1 VDPFAVVLVVG
12 FVVFAVVIVLLGIY
26 YPGSGL
32 EQLGLRSARQ
42 ITETREELDAL
53 DLDQMMVA
61 RNLRRAARGEATVST
76 EDYERQV
83 LQEEA
88 AAQRRQRERV
98 QADQELDQLLEAT
111 NARRRAHGLPERT
124 RAQAEEELGS
134 RARRQEPP
142 AESQPPEP
150 AS

>member
-1 VDPFAVVLVVG
+1 VDPFAVVLIVG
-12 FVVFAVVIVLLGIY
+12 FVVFVGAIVLLGIY

-53 DLDQMMVA
+53 DLDQMMVV
-61 RNLRRAARGEATVST
+61 RNARRAARGEAEVST
-76 EDYERQV
+76 ADYERQV

-88 AAQRRQRERV
+88 SAQRQQRDRV

-111 NARRRAHGLPERT
+111 NARRRARGLPERT
-124 RAQAEEELGS
+124 RAQAEEELG
-134 RARRQEPP
+134 RRDPGSSEPP
-142 AESQPPEP
+142 RES
-150 AS
+150 

>member
-1 VDPFAVVLVVG
+1 VDPFAAILVVA
-12 FVVFAVVIVLLGIY
+12 FVVFVAAIILLGIY

-53 DLDQMMVA
+53 DLDQMVVA
-61 RNLRRAARGEATVST
+61 RNARRAARGEAAVSS

-88 AAQRRQRERV
+88 SAQRRHRERV
-98 QADQELDQLLEAT
+98 LADQELDQLLEVT
-111 NARRRAHGLPERT
+111 NARRRARGLPERT
-124 RAQAEEELGS
+124 RAQAEEELG
-134 RARRQEPP
+134 RR
-142 AESQPPEP
+142 AESGASDPPPE
-150 AS
+150 S